1 MVAIPTGFTEDKWVE
16 TLEIRPENRAVVH
29 HVVAFARAPGSPY
42 FKNLTPGVP
51 AGTQNSGIRDRIED
65 TGMGFFSIQP
75 GREILCTYVP
85 GGEACRLKPGQARL
99 IKAGSDLV
107 LEVHYTTNGKATS
120 DRTKVGMIFAKN
132 PPSERIMNMVILNP
146 NLRIPA
152 GAANHRVDARLTL
165 NAPVTITS
173 LFPHMHMRGKAFEY
187 RVTYPDGRSEVLLKV
202 PRYDFNWQL
211 TYYLAEPRAL
221 PKGTVIECTAYYD
234 NSPNNPANPDAKKD
248 VFWGDQTWEEM
259 LAGFV
264 DLAVPIDMNPAELGT
279 GTRLQR
285 SE

>member
-1 MVAIPTGFTEDKWVE
+1 V
-16 TLEIRPENRAVVH
+16 
-29 HVVAFARAPGSPY
+29 FARAPGSPY

-51 AGTQNSGIRDRIED
+51 SGTQNSGIRDRTED

-85 GGEACRLKPGQARL
+85 GGDACQLKPGQARL

-165 NAPVTITS
+165 NAPVTVTS

-221 PKGTVIECTAYYD
+221 PKGTIIECTAYYD